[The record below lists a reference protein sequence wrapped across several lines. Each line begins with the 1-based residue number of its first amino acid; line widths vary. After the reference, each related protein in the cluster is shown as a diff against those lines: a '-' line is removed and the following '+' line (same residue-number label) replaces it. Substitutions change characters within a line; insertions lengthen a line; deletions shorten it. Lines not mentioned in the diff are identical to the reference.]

1 MQHLIIK
8 YISGEITPE
17 ERKQMFLQ
25 AECDAQYREDVIAAI
40 NLLSL
45 SDWLLYKDDIP
56 SSIVKLMHFKEEHSK
71 KTKTIRIWHWISYVA
86 AVCVAILFMWGLM
99 NRFYHASVSQ
109 DNAVAY
115 QEFSTPP
122 GQRAQVKLYD
132 GTTVW
137 LNARTVLRYPNRFE
151 ANERRVELDGEAY
164 FDVAKDEKHPF
175 VVLTEKANVKVLGTK
190 FNVFAYRGQDEFSA
204 SLVEGAVEVYD
215 IHDVSETMRIQAN
228 EQIVQTK
235 GHFVKRHIGN
245 ADFLLWKEG
254 IYAFDDAMFGNIVK
268 KLELYYDMDICIQ
281 NSTVGAY
288 RFSGKFR
295 QRDGVENILR
305 ALQKVHPFSYTKD
318 DKRNRITIG

>member
-8 YISGEITPE
+8 YISGEITPD
-17 ERKQMFLQ
+17 ERKQMFSR
-25 AECDAQYREDVIAAI
+25 AECDRQYREDVIAAI

-45 SDWLLYKDDIP
+45 SDWLLHKDDIP
-56 SSIVKLMHFKEEHSK
+56 SSIVKLMRFKEEHSK
-71 KTKTIRIWHWISYVA
+71 KTNTIWIPHWISYVS
-86 AVCVAILFMWGLM
+86 AVCVAVLITYLIMSYLYG
-99 NRFYHASVSQ
+99 HSVGR
-109 DNAVAY
+109 NHVAVY

-164 FDVAKDEKHPF
+164 FDVAKDEERPF
-175 VVLTEKANVKVLGTK
+175 VVLTEKMNVKVLGTK

-215 IHDVSETMRIQAN
+215 VHDASETMGIRAN
-228 EQIVQTK
+228 EEVVRTK
-235 GHFVKRHIGN
+235 GHFVRRHFVS

-254 IYAFDDAMFGNIVK
+254 VYAFDDVSFGDIVK

-295 QRDGVENILR
+295 QRDGVENVLR
-305 ALQKVHPFSYTKD
+305 ALQKVHPFSYAKD
-318 DKRNRITIG
+318 DKRNRITIS